1 METSR
6 LKKKY
11 AFISYSHKD
20 ERLAKWLQR
29 NLEAYRLPTGVNNE
43 CENTRYL
50 RPVFR
55 DRTDLSSGKLKEE
68 IRRNLET
75 SKFLIV
81 LCSAHSADSF
91 WVNEEIDIFI
101 SLGHVENIIP
111 VLTDEGEYAN
121 LPKRLTEYY
130 REHPEDELL
139 AIDLFSEGKAVSL
152 IRIVSRMLSLEF
164 DVLWDRYKRDKLRK
178 TVITSLISVGA
189 IMTAYWFGIP
199 VSLDVDIQEESHNL
213 PYPSEAILKV
223 GEAEYKLDSIVSTVK
238 IASLPGYMRCRTIP
252 ICVDAIYYNPDFTEF
267 RIGAGIR
274 NQAVVTLFRDDTFRI
289 FAGTVF
295 DQDRNVLEDVSIQVD
310 EICSKTD
317 ENGYFHIELPVALQA
332 ETQIVRL
339 TKEGYKEYVREDEC
353 PGTNLGYVLRSN

>member
-1 METSR
+1 MLPEY
-6 LKKKY
+6 KKKY

-20 ERLAKWLQR
+20 ESIAKWLQH

-55 DRTDLSSGKLKEE
+55 DRTDLNSGRLKEE

-111 VLTDEGEYAN
+111 VLTDAGEYAN

-139 AIDLFSEGKAVSL
+139 AIDLFSEGKDVSF

-164 DVLWDRYKRDKLRK
+164 DVLWDRYKRNKRRK
-178 TVITSLISVGA
+178 AIITSVVSVWA
-189 IMTAYWFGIP
+189 AMVTYWFGIP
-199 VSLDVDIQEESHNL
+199 VSLEVDIQEESHSL
-213 PYPSEAILKV
+213 PYHLEAILRV
-223 GEAEYKLDSIVSTVK
+223 GEAEYKLDSIVSKVQ
-238 IASLPGYMRCRTIP
+238 IASLPGYMRGRTIP
-252 ICVDAIYYNPDFTEF
+252 ICIEAIYYCSESSEF
-267 RIGAGIR
+267 RFGVGIR
-274 NQAVVTLFRDDTFRI
+274 NQAVFTLLRDDTFRT

-295 DQDRNVLEDVSIQVD
+295 DQDGNVLENVSVQVND
-310 EICSKTD
+310 ICSKTD

-332 ETQIVRL
+332 ETQIVHL
-339 TKEGYKEYVREDEC
+339 KKEGYKDYVREDEC
-353 PGTNLGYVLRSN
+353 PGTNLGYVLRTN

>member
-1 METSR
+1 MLPEY
-6 LKKKY
+6 KKKY

-20 ERLAKWLQR
+20 ENIAKWLQR
-29 NLEAYRLPTGVNNE
+29 NLEAYRLPTGIDNE

-55 DRTDLSSGKLKEE
+55 DRTDLNSGKLKEE
-68 IRRNLET
+68 IVRNLET

-91 WVNEEIDIFI
+91 WVNEEIEIFI

-111 VLTDEGEYAN
+111 VLTDEGGYTN

-130 REHPEDELL
+130 SEHPEDELL
-139 AIDLFSEGKAVSL
+139 AIDLFTEGKEVSL
-152 IRIVSRMLSLEF
+152 VRIVSRMLSLEF
-164 DVLWDRYKRDKLRK
+164 DVLWGRYKRYKRRK
-178 TVITSLISVGA
+178 AAVISTLSFWT
-189 IMTAYWFGIP
+189 IMIAYWFGMPI
-199 VSLDVDIQEESHNL
+199 SLEVDVQEESHSL
-213 PYPSEAILKV
+213 PYPSQAILKV
-223 GEAEYKLDSIVSTVK
+223 GEAEYKLNSIVSAVQ
-238 IASLPGYMRCRTIP
+238 ISSLPGYMRCRTIP
-252 ICVDAIYYNPDFTEF
+252 ISVEAIYYCSDTTEF
-267 RIGAGIR
+267 RFGIGTS

-295 DQDRNVLEDVSIQVD
+295 DQEGNMLEDVSVQVND
-310 EICSKTD
+310 ILSKTD
-317 ENGYFHIELPVALQA
+317 GNGRFHIELPVVLQA